1 MDNRADLLKQ
11 VTVTTNK
18 ALVLSCNGSRSSPTN
33 DLPANDNSTGQAPA
47 IMNAVTVDKL
57 SLAELE
63 QQLNSESDLSN
74 FLDLIEISRS
84 LPFTKSAGT
93 LEDEEDEEEKFQIK
107 IRVKEEANLKIAS
120 IQLLSSEEMFEL
132 HCGETNEYISSVY
145 CDFIDKVDQ
154 QFVIYYG
161 CQNLVRNLAKSS
173 SASALRSES
182 SLKKSLNIV
191 FPKFNSTVKDT
202 IWIFAVKLNLV
213 ECRSTNF
220 NSNLS
225 NPMASML
232 PFMQMLAG
240 KADNGAAKPPD
251 LRNLFNQLN
260 SKPSSHSL
268 PQFISQLL
276 PKDSPSD
283 FSDLFR
289 RDQCEV
295 DAQNN
300 QANQR
305 NPATNDGPC
314 FGGLASKAKSV
325 HRRKRRLVK
334 KRRSNDDL
342 VLKKLISLE
351 QKMNLI
357 DQKLSDLQLEIS
369 SSSSRTN

>member
-1 MDNRADLLKQ
+1 MDNQVDLLKQ

-33 DLPANDNSTGQAPA
+33 NLPANDSSAGQTGP
-47 IMNAVTVDKL
+47 IMNALTVDKL
-57 SLAELE
+57 SLVELE
-63 QQLNSESDLSN
+63 KQLNSERDLTS
-74 FLDLIEISRS
+74 FLDLIEIGRS

-93 LEDEEDEEEKFQIK
+93 LEDDEDEEEKFQIK
-107 IRVKEEANLKIAS
+107 IRVKEEASLKIAS

-173 SASALRSES
+173 LASTLRSES
-182 SLKKSLNIV
+182 CLKKSLNIV
-191 FPKFNSTVKDT
+191 FPKFNSSLKDT
-202 IWIFAVKLNLV
+202 IWIFAIKLNLV
-213 ECRSTNF
+213 ECRSTA
-220 NSNLS
+220 SNLS
-225 NPMASML
+225 NPIGNPMCNPMAGM
-232 PFMQMLAG
+232 FMQMLAG
-240 KADNGAAKPPD
+240 KAGTAGSNKPPD
-251 LRNLFNQLN
+251 LGNLLSQLN

-276 PKDSPSD
+276 PKDSSSD
-283 FSDLFR
+283 FSGLFR
-289 RDQCEV
+289 RDQSEV

-300 QANQR
+300 EANQR
-305 NPATNDGPC
+305 N
-314 FGGLASKAKSV
+314 ASANGVSIKAKSV

-334 KRRSNDDL
+334 KRQSNGDL
-342 VLKKLISLE
+342 VLKKLIGLE

-357 DQKLSDLQLEIS
+357 DQKLSDLQLEI
-369 SSSSRTN
+369 RMRRN